1 MFHISTQHPAF
12 LAVMAVL
19 GVLIGA
25 GPPSALASDGSQS
38 VCVEH
43 SGPGVHVTSI
53 VRSPYGNPF
62 TDFLRRPYGVL
73 SSPIQQATLPPV
85 HDNPSEPFDWYRYP
99 RAAIGVF
106 GGPEESIVTP
116 KGYLRTH
123 FGTLRF
129 ATGKEGKAVNQ
140 RVKTW
145 KDGYL
150 PILEEQFAR
159 SGVKNHI
166 EFFAAKVPG
175 VAKIEYSETYGNPT
189 RSLVAPVDNM
199 VNFVKVTLTNT
210 RDRATSYHFSARL
223 GPRHLVPSGDQRGS
237 SKPAHPTW
245 NANGKSYG
253 GDGKLLFVAAQSPTA
268 VHAGTLDYSVKL
280 APGATKS
287 LVFKMPYFVARQS
300 DRKAIQGADYGT
312 YLAKTARFWHKTLD
326 QAGTRIQIP
335 GPGVESKVLDTYKAN
350 LAFSLLLVNIVDGH
364 YFWRGNPTIYDH
376 YYIRDA
382 AFDIDG
388 LLDAGVTDVAR
399 HLALAMLSW
408 QKRNGLFISQST
420 ELDGNGQA
428 LWTFGNYY
436 SRTHDKRFA
445 RRVWPAVQKAMAWEW
460 HIRRENWKSAGGLM
474 PVSRMWDASGVRGYV
489 LAYDLWNIVGEW
501 GAVQIAKAVGA
512 DATAKKWRKRRA
524 QYIDILHEKLKPTV
538 NYLGWIPPAL
548 KAMRTHAIRTGWY
561 GNVYGIDWGN
571 LEVVWPSA
579 AFTPD
584 DPWVTQSL
592 NVWRKKTFEG
602 LFGYPYHGVE
612 STLHS
617 YTPMYIT
624 QTYIRRGDQWKAIE
638 DLYGL
643 LTHTSATDMVAEGLS
658 AAQRWGW
665 HENTQTMPHPTF
677 SGEYRSMLHDMLAY
691 AGQDGALHLANV
703 WSPVWAK
710 PGRRIA
716 FAGETDFG
724 HAAYT
729 IRVRSDGATMH
740 LDPPTRNAPKNIIV
754 SVPQNDVVTGVT
766 VGGKRIDTFKDNR
779 ITLSALRHPAT
790 IKIAWKQQQAAPPYS
805 FARAV
810 KDYLA
815 NYHKMTS
822 PLDVRVEKLAVDH
835 ATVHAD
841 DKLQVKATIVNTGG
855 AGDLADS
862 RIRLYIDGK
871 PAQTD
876 KRTLAKGIGFTTPK
890 EIISFDHKSEGVVPV
905 GFTTTFCNPGK
916 HTLGIALGTHRP
928 AQTVTVDVLSAQSGP
943 TGESHQ

>member
-1 MFHISTQHPAF
+1 MFRIFSQQRTF
-12 LAVMAVL
+12 LIVVVSLATL
-19 GVLIGA
+19 TGA
-25 GPPSALASDGSQS
+25 GSPSAFASTNSAS
-38 VCVEH
+38 ACVAH
-43 SGPGVHVTSI
+43 AGRGDHVTST
-53 VRSPYGNPF
+53 VLSPYGNRF

-85 HDNPSEPFDWYRYP
+85 HDDTSEPFDWYRYP

-106 GGPEESIVTP
+106 GGPEESIITP

-129 ATGKEGKAVNQ
+129 ATGEEGKPVDQ

-150 PILEEQFAR
+150 PILEEQFTR

-166 EFFAAKVPG
+166 EFFAAKVLG
-175 VAKIEYSETYGNPT
+175 VAKIQYSETYGHPT
-189 RSLVAPVDNM
+189 RTLNARVDNM

-210 RDRATSYHFSARL
+210 RDRATTYHFSVRL
-223 GPRHLVPSGDQRGS
+223 GSRHLVPSGDQRGP
-237 SKPAHPTW
+237 SKPAHPVWT
-245 NANGKSYG
+245 ANGRSYG
-253 GDGKLLFVAAQSPTA
+253 GNGKLLFVAAQKPSS
-268 VHAGTLDYSVKL
+268 VNSGTLHYALKL

-287 LVFKMPYFVARQS
+287 LVFKMPYFVARQA
-300 DRKAIQGADYGT
+300 DRKAIQGAEYDT
-312 YLAKTARFWHKTLD
+312 YLAKSSRFWHKKLD
-326 QAGTRIQIP
+326 RAGTRIQIP

-364 YFWRGNPTIYDH
+364 YFWRGNPTIYDR
-376 YYIRDA
+376 YWLRDD

-388 LLDAGVTDVAR
+388 LLDAGFTAMAR
-399 HLALAMLSW
+399 HLALAMLPW
-408 QKRNGLFISQST
+408 QKKNGQFASQRT

-436 SRTHDKRFA
+436 ARTHDKQFA

-460 HIRRENWKSAGGLM
+460 HIRRANWDKAGGLM
-474 PVSRMWDASGVRGYV
+474 PAAHMSDNSGVRGHV
-489 LAYDLWNIVGEW
+489 LTYDLWNIAGER

-512 DATAKKWRKRRA
+512 EATAQKWSKRHT
-524 QYIDILHEKLKPTV
+524 QYIDILRKKLKPTV
-538 NYLGWIPPAL
+538 GHLGWIPPTIEGM
-548 KAMRTHAIRTGWY
+548 KAPAIRPGWY
-561 GNVYGIDWGN
+561 GKVYGIDWGN

-579 AFTPD
+579 AFAPD

-592 NVWRKKTFEG
+592 KVWRKKTFEG
-602 LFGYPYHGVE
+602 LFGYPHHGVE

-624 QTYIRRGDQWKAIE
+624 QAYIRRGDQWKALE

-643 LTHTSATDMVAEGLS
+643 LTHTSATDMVAEGLN

-665 HENTQTMPHPTF
+665 HANTQTMPHPTF
-677 SGEYRSMLHDMLAY
+677 SGEYRAMLRDMLAY
-691 AGQDGALHLANV
+691 AGQDGALHLASV

-716 FAGETDFG
+716 FEGNTDFG
-724 HAAYT
+724 RAAYT

-740 LDPPTRNAPKNIIV
+740 LNPPTRNAPKNIIV
-754 SVPQNDVVTGVT
+754 SVPQNDIITGVT
-766 VGGKRIDTFKDNR
+766 VDGKSIDTFKGDQ
-779 ITLSALRHPAT
+779 ITLPALTHSAT

-815 NYHKMTS
+815 NYHKMAS
-822 PLDVRVEKLAVDH
+822 PMNVRVENVAADH
-835 ATVHAD
+835 ATVHAG
-841 DKLQVKATIVNTGG
+841 DKLHVKATIVNTGG
-855 AGDLADS
+855 AGYLADP
-862 RIRLYIDGK
+862 RIRLYVDGK

-876 KRTLAKGIGFTTPK
+876 KRILAKGIGFTTPK

-905 GFTTTFCNPGK
+905 GFTTTFCKPGK
-916 HTLGIALGTHRP
+916 HTLSIALGTHRP
-928 AQTVTVDVLSAQSGP
+928 THTVTVDVRPSQSGA
-943 TGESHQ
+943 T